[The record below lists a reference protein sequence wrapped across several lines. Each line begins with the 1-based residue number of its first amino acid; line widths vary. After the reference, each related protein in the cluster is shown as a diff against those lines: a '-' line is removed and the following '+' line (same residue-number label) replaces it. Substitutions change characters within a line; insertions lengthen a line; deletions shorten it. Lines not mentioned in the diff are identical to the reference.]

1 MIEVEITED
10 IVEEAKKYNQYVRG
24 ASESTWGNKV
34 SVSETGWL
42 VGRIGTLVVAN
53 YYDVPLTS
61 IDKTDFVVGGPD
73 TFYSPSYD
81 MLVDGYKIVV
91 KTKTRNVPPLPH
103 YEASVPGQSIDM
115 IDADYYIFVSLY
127 KQEKAYIMGTMKT
140 DEFLEKSTAYKKGD
154 IDLSNNFKVRINCH
168 NIAYEKLHDLGVL
181 V

>member
-1 MIEVEITED
+1 
-10 IVEEAKKYNQYVRG
+10 
-24 ASESTWGNKV
+24 
-34 SVSETGWL
+34 
-42 VGRIGTLVVAN
+42 
-53 YYDVPLTS
+53 
-61 IDKTDFVVGGPD
+61 
-73 TFYSPSYD
+73 
-81 MLVDGYKIVV
+81 
-91 KTKTRNVPPLPH
+91 
-103 YEASVPGQSIDM
+103 M